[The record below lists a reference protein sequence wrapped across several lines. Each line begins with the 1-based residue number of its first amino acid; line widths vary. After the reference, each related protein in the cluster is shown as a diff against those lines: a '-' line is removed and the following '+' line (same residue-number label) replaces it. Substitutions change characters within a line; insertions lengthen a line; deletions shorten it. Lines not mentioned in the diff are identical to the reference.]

1 MRFLAFMFIVFSLPA
16 IAQESVQYRNC
27 QKKAKTQHEMHVCA
41 SQEAARAE
49 ALLKDVYQKLLSKAS
64 GQKEALAKIEAA
76 ENAWITYRDAYME
89 AMYPAKD
96 KQSEYGSIYP
106 MNANLLL
113 AKLTQRQIIAL
124 KELDE
129 HYSNKEQ

>member
-1 MRFLAFMFIVFSLPA
+1 MFFVFSLPA
-16 IAQESVQYRNC
+16 IAQESAQYRNC

-49 ALLKDVYQKLLSKAS
+49 ALLNDVYQKLLSRAS

-113 AKLTQRQIIAL
+113 TKLTQRQIIAL

-129 HYSNKEQ
+129 RYNNKGQ